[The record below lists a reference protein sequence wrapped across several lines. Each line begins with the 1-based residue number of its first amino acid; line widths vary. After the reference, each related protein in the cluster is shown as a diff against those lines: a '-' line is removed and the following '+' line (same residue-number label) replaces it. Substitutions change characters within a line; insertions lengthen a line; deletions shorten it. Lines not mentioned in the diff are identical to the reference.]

1 MFGYAPQVTDR
12 SGELQAA
19 GQLKGA
25 EGVATGIQSVGQ
37 SIGGA
42 IETMGKYKMA
52 ADQAD
57 ATAGIAQKMGLFNS
71 QNDPDGSQALAMI
84 QATPWQQKVSLGPS
98 IVQLAGQQA
107 MMGYHN
113 AMLGISQQKADQA
126 GANSATKNE
135 PVSLY

>member
-25 EGVATGIQSVGQ
+25 EDIASGIQSVGQ

-42 IETMGKYKMA
+42 LETMGKYKMA

-57 ATAGIAQKMGLFNS
+57 STAAIAAKMGLFNS
-71 QNDPDGSQALAMI
+71 ANDPDGSKALAMI

-107 MMGYHN
+107 LMSYRNG
-113 AMLGISQQKADQA
+113 MLGVSQQKA
-126 GANSATKNE
+126 GNSAATTESKIT
-135 PVSLY
+135 SF

>member
-25 EGVATGIQSVGQ
+25 EGIASGIQSVGQ

-71 QNDPDGSQALAMI
+71 QNDPDGSQALAII

-126 GANSATKNE
+126 GANSATKND
-135 PVSLY
+135 PVFLY

>member
-25 EGVATGIQSVGQ
+25 EGIASGIQSVGQ

-42 IETMGKYKMA
+42 LETMGKYKMA

-57 ATAGIAQKMGLFNS
+57 ATAGVIQKMGMFNS
-71 QNDPDGSQALAMI
+71 ESDPDGSKALAMI
-84 QATPWQQKVSLGPS
+84 QATPWQQKATLGPS
-98 IVQLAGQQA
+98 LVQLVGTQA
-107 MMGYHN
+107 LMKYHADDN
-113 AMLGISQQKADQA
+113 AIRRAALNAKDVG
-126 GANSATKNE
+126 GAESKIT
-135 PVSLY
+135 SF

>member
-25 EGVATGIQSVGQ
+25 EGIASGIQSVGQ
-37 SIGGA
+37 NIGGA

-84 QATPWQQKVSLGPS
+84 QATPWQQKVSLGPL
-98 IVQLAGQQA
+98 IVQLAGQQNK
-107 MMGYHN
+107 MGYLN
-113 AMLGISQQKADQA
+113 TMLGISQQKADQV
-126 GANSATKNE
+126 GANFATKNE
-135 PVSLY
+135 PVSLF